1 MTLQRMINW
10 VEENASD
17 DPDRLWNLLERKKE
31 IENEA
36 GDFRSLGMTLQ
47 RMINWVEENAS
58 DDPARLWELLDETL
72 SNSSEQ
78 GDQVGVSMSLQRML
92 NWLKEHDPQNQGM
105 VWEILEKKV
114 KIEFDRGNNTG
125 ISMMLREMS
134 RFLQE
139 FNTMDQ
145 NKSRFDNIVRDYLNR
160 LENVGDILELSVS
173 MFLAGDSLPSEIFDK
188 FDENDMLHN
197 FVERWCRT
205 YEDGFTEGW
214 ELLSEQSDG
223 ESKTHVFKSKEM
235 SNLFSI
241 KIAGSIPEIEPSEI
255 QDRAVLDLPNILG
268 WRRNNPNW
276 TNVDDPDILEEIL
289 NEAESEFGRTWV
301 YLTPTTLTKHERIVR
316 RLIDRGGVEI
326 LLGSILSNEIN
337 EDWCFISFAMI
348 EGCHI
353 VSRDKF
359 AQEIELK
366 PQIEDYLERARI
378 GFRWFGKKNSFEIQ
392 RSTLRYISA
401 ENSELS
407 EEEAGLTNLCMK
419 IVYDHYGQELY
430 ARGVRRV
437 SFDAEN
443 AVLSIS
449 LRLGS
454 QGKIVGRRGS
464 RIKELREK
472 LLEKFGAK
480 IEIELVQPT
489 D

>member
-1 MTLQRMINW
+1 MINW

-17 DPDRLWNLLERKKE
+17 DPN
-31 IENEA
+31 
-36 GDFRSLGMTLQ
+36 
-47 RMINWVEENAS
+47 
-58 DDPARLWELLDETL
+58 RLWELLVEVL

-78 GDQVGVSMSLQRML
+78 GAADSVSMSLQRML
-92 NWLKEHDPQNQGM
+92 NWLKEHDPENQDM
-105 VWEILEKKV
+105 IWDVLDRKV
-114 KIEFDRGNNTG
+114 KIYSDGGNNTG

-139 FNTMDQ
+139 YNTMGQ

-173 MFLAGDSLPSEIFDK
+173 LSVAGDSLPSEIFDK

-268 WRRNNPNW
+268 WRRKDPNG
-276 TNVDDPDILEEIL
+276 TSVDDPDILEEIL

-301 YLTPTTLTKHERIVR
+301 YLTPTTITKHERIVR
-316 RLIDRGGVEI
+316 RLIDRGGVGI
-326 LLGSILSNEIN
+326 LLGSIISNEIN

-366 PQIEDYLERARI
+366 PQIEDYLERART
-378 GFRWFGKKNSFEIQ
+378 GFVWSGKENSFVIQ
-392 RSTLRYISA
+392 RPTLRYVST

-407 EEEAGLTNLCMK
+407 EDEASLTNLCMK
-419 IVYDHYGQELY
+419 IVYDHYGPEVY

-437 SFDAEN
+437 SLDAER
-443 AVLSIS
+443 AVLRIS
-449 LRLGS
+449 TRRGYSLGR
-454 QGKIVGRRGS
+454 IIGRRGS
-464 RIKELREK
+464 LLDELREK
-472 LLEKFGAK
+472 LLEKIGAK
-480 IEIELVQPT
+480 IEIELVPT
-489 D
+489 TDLKETGGML